1 MILGHEYNWQS
12 GKTLLET
19 FDSLNSFSAIIDYGL
34 FYNYD
39 GEGNA
44 LFFYDCTLKVHDFL
58 LIHEKVVQYIV
69 YTLLNFNI
77 AST

>member
-1 MILGHEYNWQS
+1 
-12 GKTLLET
+12 
-19 FDSLNSFSAIIDYGL
+19 
-34 FYNYD
+34 
-39 GEGNA
+39 
-44 LFFYDCTLKVHDFL
+44 LKVHDFL